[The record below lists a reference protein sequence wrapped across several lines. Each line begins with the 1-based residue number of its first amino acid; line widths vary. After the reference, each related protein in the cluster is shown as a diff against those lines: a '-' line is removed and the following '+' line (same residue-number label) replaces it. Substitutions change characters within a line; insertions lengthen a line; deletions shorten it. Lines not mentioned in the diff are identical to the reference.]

1 MASEISKSQLLNQK
15 LSQIK
20 LIHEICKDVTL
31 WGMFVRKQVAVC
43 LARLKHEMEPVYI
56 YSQLFIFIGKNP
68 GPRVRKSGWA
78 SSLVQLMTNSMASGK
93 LFNFSDA
100 SVLISKTG
108 LLIIHTF

>member
-1 MASEISKSQLLNQK
+1 M
-15 LSQIK
+15 
-20 LIHEICKDVTL
+20 
-31 WGMFVRKQVAVC
+31 AVC

-108 LLIIHTF
+108 LLIIHTFFKKLLNSKVFGIVPDTS